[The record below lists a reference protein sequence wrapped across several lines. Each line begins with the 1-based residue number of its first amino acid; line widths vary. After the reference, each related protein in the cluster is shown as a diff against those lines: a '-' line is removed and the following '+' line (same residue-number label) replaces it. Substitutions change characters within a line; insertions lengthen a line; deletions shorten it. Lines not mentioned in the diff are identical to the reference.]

1 MTTPT
6 VADIFRYGFRLY
18 MERLGPQPL
27 DVLKAV
33 DAIETCRT
41 ESLGGHRYQCER
53 CGEEL
58 TLHNSCRN
66 RNCPQCQ
73 ANARLCWIHD
83 RIDELL
89 PVGYFH
95 VVFTV
100 PDLLAPFAVRN
111 KTVFYKLMFRAV
123 KETLLTLAQD
133 DKRLGATVGFITVL
147 HTWGQTI
154 IDHPH
159 IHVIIPG
166 GGLTSSG
173 TWKACREKFLF
184 PVAVMRKLFRG
195 KLMDFFL
202 RAIEDGSIKRCGT
215 LARYEEP
222 STFKHLVDE
231 LYSKEWV
238 VYVKPPFASP
248 QAVVKYLG
256 QYTHR
261 IAISNHRIISF
272 ENGMVTFS
280 YKDYHEKDG
289 HQRKVM
295 SLDCIEFIRRFLM
308 HVVPKGFVRI
318 RHYGF
323 LSNRNRSTLL
333 ARCLAY
339 FKKKPPMKLPGK
351 KTSWIEAFR
360 KLHGYDPRRCRKCL
374 AGIMQLVEI
383 IAPVRVVMST

>member
-6 VADIFRYGFRLY
+6 VADIFRYGFQRY
-18 MERLGPQPL
+18 VDRFGPQPL

-33 DAIETCRT
+33 DAITTCRT
-41 ESLGGHRYQCER
+41 EQLGGHRYQCDH
-53 CGEEL
+53 CGNEL

-66 RNCPQCQ
+66 RNCPRCQ
-73 ANARLCWIHD
+73 ANARLRWVHD
-83 RIDELL
+83 RIEELL

-95 VVFTV
+95 AVFTV
-100 PDLLAPFAVRN
+100 PALLGPFAVRN
-111 KTVFYKLMFRAV
+111 KAAFYRIMFRAV
-123 KETLLTLAQD
+123 KETLLTLALD
-133 DKRLGATVGFITVL
+133 EKRLGAAVGFVTVL

-166 GGLTSSG
+166 GGLSSSG
-173 TWKACREKFLF
+173 TWKACRERFLF
-184 PVAVMRKLFRG
+184 PVAVMRKMFRG
-195 KLMDFFL
+195 KLMDFFTQAVD
-202 RAIEDGSIKRCGT
+202 RGEIKRCGT
-215 LARYEEP
+215 LTGYEDP
-222 STFKHLVDE
+222 PAFRKLIDE
-231 LYSKEWV
+231 LYGKEWV

-261 IAISNHRIISF
+261 IAIADHRIVRF

-280 YKDYHEKDG
+280 YKDYADNNR
-289 HQRKVM
+289 RKEM
-295 SLDCIEFIRRFLM
+295 TLDCIEFIRRFLM

-323 LSNRNRSTLL
+323 LANRNRLTKL
-333 ARCLAY
+333 ARCLAI
-339 FKKKPPMKLPGK
+339 FRKKPPLKKAGK
-351 KTSWIEAFR
+351 RTSWIDAFR
-360 KLHGYDPRRCRKCL
+360 KLHGYDPRRCRQCL
-374 AGIMQLVEI
+374 AGIMQIVET